1 MIKKSSK
8 FTYVK
13 EVDEETFIKGSI
25 QITWWN
31 DVFKFLKKKRFKDEI
46 KIAKYL
52 GAKNLSYLK
61 VPFVFK
67 TDDKSFFVMKKN

>member
-8 FTYVK
+8 FTYVN

-31 DVFKFLKKKRFKDEI
+31 DVFKFLKKNDLKMKLKLQNILEQ
-46 KIAKYL
+46 KI
-52 GAKNLSYLK
+52 
-61 VPFVFK
+61 
-67 TDDKSFFVMKKN
+67 